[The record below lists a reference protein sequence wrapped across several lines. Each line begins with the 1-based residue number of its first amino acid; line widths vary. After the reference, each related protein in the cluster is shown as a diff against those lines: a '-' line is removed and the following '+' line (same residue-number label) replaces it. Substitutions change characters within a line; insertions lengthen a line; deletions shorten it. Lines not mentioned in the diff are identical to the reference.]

1 MCHVLNSKSKSVK
14 IDLNQTWRLNQTNN
28 KHKWNQSFRKHKR
41 RKHRTPMQ
49 MHCWLRITSS
59 SPRLNGALATLRAST
74 WGRRLIWRAATDS
87 FAGWQKPDET
97 LMVQY
102 ICILYLNFL
111 KPTMVVNL
119 CSENIFFVLQC

>member
-1 MCHVLNSKSKSVK
+1 MQCDVMCHVLNSKSKSVK
-14 IDLNQTWRLNQTNN
+14 IDLNQTRRLNQTNN
-28 KHKWNQSFRKHKR
+28 NNNNNNNKWNQPFRKHN
-41 RKHRTPMQ
+41 
-49 MHCWLRITSS
+49 WLRITSS
-59 SPRLNGALATLRAST
+59 SPRLNGARATLRAST
-74 WGRRLIWRAATDS
+74 WGRHLIWRAATAS
-87 FAGWQKPDET
+87 FAGFRKPDET